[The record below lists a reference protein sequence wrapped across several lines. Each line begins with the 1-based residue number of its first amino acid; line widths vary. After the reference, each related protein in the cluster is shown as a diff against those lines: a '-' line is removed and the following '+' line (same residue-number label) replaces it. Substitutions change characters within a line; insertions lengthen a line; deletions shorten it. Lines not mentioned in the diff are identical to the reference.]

1 MTMDQLIAGFTS
13 KLREAITIAKKAE
26 IKPHNFPLSNIV
38 VTGLGGSGIGGNL
51 VYEFVNDELRIP
63 FEVNKDYFLP
73 IVHVESDYKLPLFV
87 GDLLEIQIVVE
98 DIGQT
103 SFTFGY
109 TILNHKKECVGTAK
123 TVHVTISK
131 KTHKKIPLPK
141 EMRVKIE
148 ELYAQDHPSVKQ

>member
-1 MTMDQLIAGFTS
+1 MYTYQHKIKLHETDAAGLLFFSHQLRYVHDAYES
-13 KLREAITIAKKAE
+13 LLEQM
-26 IKPHNFPLSNIV
+26 
-38 VTGLGGSGIGGNL
+38 GLG
-51 VYEFVNDELRIP
+51 FAELIK
-63 FEVNKDYFLP
+63 NKDYFLP